1 MTNEEWNKLTE
12 EEKMLQLDTLKVR
25 EKMMAEPFQIKK
37 VDYEDK

>member
-25 EKMMAEPFQIKK
+25 EKMKS
-37 VDYEDK
+37 

>member
-1 MTNEEWNKLTE
+1 MNNEEWNKLTE

-25 EKMMAEPFQIKK
+25 EKMMTEPFYIKK